1 MKELLPR
8 ERFIRAL
15 RHEPLDRVPLLYRMK
30 HEAKEKLARVYGI
43 TDAATGRKHN
53 PELELRLG
61 NDAIIYQIGI
71 NADFSH
77 RPIAIGETWFNH
89 FGVGYG
95 KSGLKGRSPE
105 EQVEFAKTQEFWGP
119 AKVVPENFPK
129 HHPITSPEEFKNYE
143 WPDPADPALLD
154 PIRTICD
161 KYQDDYFIIVDLSST
176 LIEAAYAHI
185 VGTQNFF
192 LYMFDQPEL
201 IEGVLDG
208 LTQYYTELGVNAIK
222 AGADMIRVGDDVG
235 AQQSMMV
242 SPKQWR
248 ELGKPRFESMFN
260 AFRKENPDIFI
271 KLHSCGGLLADPRR
285 RGGARGDPL
294 GADAADRGT
303 EGPGRD
309 QAQARRRHRAVRRL
323 RRAAAAAARAGRGG
337 PPGGVRRDEEPCGG
351 QRVHLLSVPL
361 HPRRRAGP
369 EHLHDAGGA
378 AGLRHLRQVSAEL
391 MPDQTMT
398 HLPRIP
404 ICPVVLRT
412 AWRTDDWFSA
422 IPNKEGDS

>member
-30 HEAKEKLARVYGI
+30 HEAKDKLARVYGI
-43 TDAATGRKHN
+43 ADAATGRKHN
-53 PELELRLG
+53 PDLELRLG

-77 RPIAIGETWFNH
+77 RRIAIGETWFNH

-95 KSGLKGRSPE
+95 KSGLKGRTPE

-129 HHPITSPEEFKNYE
+129 HHPITSMEEFRNYE
-143 WPDPADPALLD
+143 WPDPADPEMLA
-154 PIRTICD
+154 PIKDICD
-161 KYQDDYFIIVDLSST
+161 RYQDDYFIIVDLSST

-192 LYMFDQPEL
+192 LYMFDEPEM
-201 IEGVLDG
+201 IKGVLDG
-208 LTQYYTELGVNAIK
+208 LTQYYTELGLNAIK
-222 AGADMIRVGDDVG
+222 MGVDMIRVGDDIG

-248 ELGKPRFESMFN
+248 ELARPRFESMFN
-260 AFRKENPDIFI
+260 AFRKANSELFI
-271 KLHSCGGLLADPRR
+271 KLHSCGDYSPILGDEVELGVDLSGLMQPT
-285 RGGARGDPL
+285 GGL
-294 GADAADRGT
+294 K
-303 EGPGRD
+303 GPGRD
-309 QAQARRRHRAVRRL
+309 QAQARRGHRPRRRL
-323 RRAAAAAARAGRGG
+323 RRAAPAAARPGRGG
-337 PPGGVRRDEEPCGG
+337 PPGRVRRDEEPRGG
-351 QRVHLLSVPL
+351 RRLHLLAIAL

-369 EHLHDAGGA
+369 EHLRDARSA
-378 AGLRHLRQVSAEL
+378 ARLRRVREVSAEL
-391 MPDQTMT
+391 KRTGPWPDSS
-398 HLPRIP
+398 RR
-404 ICPVVLRT
+404 LR
-412 AWRTDDWFSA
+412 
-422 IPNKEGDS
+422 

>member
-43 TDAATGRKHN
+43 TDAGTGRKHN

-95 KSGLKGRSPE
+95 KSGLRGRTPE

-129 HHPITSPEEFKNYE
+129 HHPITTMEEYKNYE
-143 WPDPADPALLD
+143 WPDPADEEMLG
-154 PIRTICD
+154 PIKDICD
-161 KYQDDYFIIVDLSST
+161 RYQDDYFIIVDLSST

-192 LYMFDQPEL
+192 LYMFDEPEM

-208 LTQYYTELGVNAIK
+208 LTQYYTELGLNAIK
-222 AGADMIRVGDDVG
+222 MGADMIRVGDDVG

-248 ELGKPRFESMFN
+248 ELARPRFESMFN
-260 AFRKENPDIFI
+260 AFRKENPELFI
-271 KLHSCGGLLADPRR
+271 KLHSCGDYSPILGDEVELGVHLSGLMQPTGGLKDQAEIKRKHGADIALVGGFDVQRLLPRGQVEAIRQGVCDVMKNLAVGGGYIFSPSHYILADVPVQNIYTMLEAQRDF
-285 RGGARGDPL
+285 GVYGKYPL
-294 GADAADRGT
+294 
-303 EGPGRD
+303 
-309 QAQARRRHRAVRRL
+309 
-323 RRAAAAAARAGRGG
+323 
-337 PPGGVRRDEEPCGG
+337 
-351 QRVHLLSVPL
+351 
-361 HPRRRAGP
+361 
-369 EHLHDAGGA
+369 
-378 AGLRHLRQVSAEL
+378 
-391 MPDQTMT
+391 
-398 HLPRIP
+398 
-404 ICPVVLRT
+404 
-412 AWRTDDWFSA
+412 
-422 IPNKEGDS
+422 N